1 MGRIFDHLRIA
12 LADLFDQRGRRIWG
26 KIAKVG
32 SFNGVALAVNVS
44 TLNLQST
51 YRVTDICSASLFP
64 VS

>member
-12 LADLFDQRGRRIWG
+12 LADLFDQGGRRIWG

-44 TLNLQST
+44 TLNLPST
-51 YRVTDICSASLFP
+51 YRHI
-64 VS
+64 